1 MDPITAMAVA
11 TSAINGI
18 KKGIE
23 LAKDTS
29 EIAQELDKF
38 FTAKNVVEEEAKK
51 EQSKTKKS
59 KNLNQVAMA
68 NVMNRKKL
76 REAEKKLKEQLYWSG
91 QADLWD
97 ELQAERI
104 RLRRAQQKAD
114 EEAAYR
120 KRVIIQRIRDGIII
134 CGILAVTAVILVNII
149 DVIMTKEL

>member
-120 KRVIIQRIRDGIII
+120 KRVIIQRIRDGLII

>member
-114 EEAAYR
+114 EQAAYR
-120 KRVIIQRIRDGIII
+120 KRVIIQRIRDGLII

>member
-51 EQSKTKKS
+51 EQSKTKKR
-59 KNLNQVAMA
+59 KTLNQVAMA

>member
-114 EEAAYR
+114 EQAAYR
-120 KRVIIQRIRDGIII
+120 KRVIIQRIRDGLII

-149 DVIMTKEL
+149 DVIMTKDL

>member
-134 CGILAVTAVILVNII
+134 CGILALAAVILVNII
-149 DVIMTKEL
+149 DVIMTKDL

>member
-51 EQSKTKKS
+51 EQSKTKKNKS
-59 KNLNQVAMA
+59 LNQVAMA

-104 RLRRAQQKAD
+104 RLRRAQQKAE

-120 KRVIIQRIRDGIII
+120 KRVIIQRIRDGLII

-149 DVIMTKEL
+149 DVIMTKDL

>member
-51 EQSKTKKS
+51 EQSKTKKNKS
-59 KNLNQVAMA
+59 LNQVAMA

-104 RLRRAQQKAD
+104 RLRRAQQKAE

-120 KRVIIQRIRDGIII
+120 KRVIIQRIRDGLII